1 MSHHEVGPAV
11 AFVVHDVAPRTW
23 PACAQLLQM
32 LDDLGARPVTILV
45 VPHYHYRDPIAKD
58 ARFIAAL
65 DRRLAR
71 GDELALHGFHHRDD
85 EPPPRT
91 LRGFVERRMLT
102 RAEGEFAALNEAS
115 AAWRLA
121 HGIEAFR
128 ALRWPLYGFVPPA
141 WLLGEAS
148 RAAIDRCGY
157 PLRYVS
163 ARRGIFR
170 LPNWRFT
177 RTANLCYSPDARWR
191 QVLSRALIRAE
202 LARARHR
209 SLLRVSLH
217 PQDVRSPEVIAH
229 WRTLIAEI
237 LDERLPVTKAQWTAS
252 FGQSPVGYASGA
264 SSEGTDAG
272 LSTASSG
279 SNALVSSQ

>member
-1 MSHHEVGPAV
+1 MSHRDIGRSV
-11 AFVVHDVAPRTW
+11 AFVVHDVAPGTW
-23 PACAQLLQM
+23 TACAQLLQM

-45 VPHYHYRDPIAKD
+45 VPHYHYQDPIVKD
-58 ARFIAAL
+58 ARFVAAL

-102 RAEGEFAALNEAS
+102 RAEGEFAALNEAA

-141 WLLGEAS
+141 WLLGEPS

-191 QVLSRALIRAE
+191 RILSRALIRAE

-237 LDERLPVTKAQWTAS
+237 LDERLAVTKAQWTAS
-252 FGQSPVGYASGA
+252 LDPQRYGYPATGDR
-264 SSEGTDAG
+264 E
-272 LSTASSG
+272 STGVTA
-279 SNALVSSQ
+279 

>member
-11 AFVVHDVAPRTW
+11 ALVVHDVAPRTW
-23 PACAQLLQM
+23 PECAQLLQM

-128 ALRWPLYGFVPPA
+128 ALRYMVLCRPRGCSAKQAAQRSIAAGIRCATFR
-141 WLLGEAS
+141 
-148 RAAIDRCGY
+148 RAAEFFGCQTGVSHARQISATARMRAGGGSY
-157 PLRYVS
+157 P
-163 ARRGIFR
+163 AR
-170 LPNWRFT
+170 
-177 RTANLCYSPDARWR
+177 
-191 QVLSRALIRAE
+191 
-202 LARARHR
+202 
-209 SLLRVSLH
+209 
-217 PQDVRSPEVIAH
+217 
-229 WRTLIAEI
+229 
-237 LDERLPVTKAQWTAS
+237 
-252 FGQSPVGYASGA
+252 
-264 SSEGTDAG
+264 
-272 LSTASSG
+272 
-279 SNALVSSQ
+279 